1 MAYSISGGVII
12 NDSRALVGVSTA
24 SMTDVLYT
32 SGNIIQSGVSSITA
46 PAMFI
51 AIGSENVAVATV
63 TSGGGGEF
71 TDLIISNDLTV
82 SGSLVLT
89 NADITGSII
98 PDTDS
103 AYDLGSDAVRWANVY
118 GDAGNF
124 SGALTVADGLAVDGA
139 ISGNAGIITT
149 GDLATGDVALN
160 NAALAG
166 WLSVGS
172 TATVAGAARL
182 DSTLQFGA
190 AGQAINEISIDGSFA
205 DDSDSAVPTEK
216 AIKTYVDA
224 AILETGGTL
233 NIGGDAASTG
243 SVDISSQT
251 FSIVGTSLEVET
263 SAADQTITIGLP
275 DDVTIGD
282 SLTVTGDATFNGNIA
297 GDAATEV
304 TGIATITVSGGVAA
318 GSFYGDGA
326 GLTNVVASSVDL
338 TGTDVTAS
346 TLVLDGV
353 GIALTATGGDFSTLV
368 TSATLDVGTDLT
380 VTGDI
385 NANGDIVGDTAT
397 EISGIATV
405 TVSGGVVAGNF
416 YGDGSNL
423 TNISSD
429 DVLLT
434 DAGSAT
440 QVHYIPFALNA
451 TGNEGLKTDADSG
464 EALTYVPD
472 TGVLSAKEFNTL
484 SDARYKADIES
495 IEGAMDKLN
504 NLRGVEYNW
513 KSNGEASVGVIAQEV
528 AAVYPQLTTETEER
542 LSVNYNGLVG
552 LLIQAVKELS
562 AEVEELKSRK

>member
-24 SMTDVLYT
+24 SLTDVLYT

-46 PAMFI
+46 PGIFI
-51 AIGSENVAVATV
+51 AIGGENVAVATV

-124 SGALTVADGLAVDGA
+124 NAGLTVAGGLSVDGA
-139 ISGNAGIITT
+139 ISGNSGIVTT
-149 GDLATGDVALN
+149 GDLATDDTALN

-172 TATVAGAARL
+172 TATIAGAARL
-182 DSTLQFGA
+182 DTSLQFGA
-190 AGQAINEISIDGSFA
+190 AGQAITEFSIDGTLA
-205 DDSDSAVPTEK
+205 DDSDAAVPTEK
-216 AIKTYVDA
+216 AVKTYVDTKIA
-224 AILETGGTL
+224 ETGGTL
-233 NIGGDAASTG
+233 TFGDGTSTG
-243 SVDISSQT
+243 TVDISSET
-251 FSIVGTSLEVET
+251 LAIVGTSLEIET
-263 SAADQTITIGLP
+263 SASGQTLTIGLP
-275 DDVTIGD
+275 DAVTIGD

-297 GDAATEV
+297 GDAATEIS
-304 TGIATITVSGGVAA
+304 GIATITVSGGVAA
-318 GSFYGDGA
+318 GFFYGNGA

-338 TGTDVTAS
+338 SGTDVTAS

-353 GIALTATGGDFSTLV
+353 GVALTATGGDFTTLV
-368 TSATLDVGTDLT
+368 TSSTLEVGTDLT

-385 NANGDIVGDTAT
+385 NANGNIVGDAAT

-434 DAGSAT
+434 DAGSSNAT
-440 QVHYIPFALNA
+440 HFIPFAAAA

-472 TGVLSAKEFNTL
+472 TGVLSAKEFDTL
-484 SDARYKADIES
+484 SDARYKADIET

-513 KSNGEASVGVIAQEV
+513 KSNGDASVGVIAQEV
-528 AAVYPQLTTETEER
+528 QAVYPQLTTESEER

>member
-12 NDSRALVGVSTA
+12 NDSRALIGVSTA

-32 SGNIIQSGVSSITA
+32 SGNIIQSGLSSITA

-124 SGALTVADGLAVDGA
+124 NAGLTVAGGLSVDGA
-139 ISGNAGIITT
+139 ISGNSGIVTT
-149 GDLATGDVALN
+149 GDLATGESELN

-172 TATVAGAARL
+172 TATIAGAARL
-182 DSTLQFGA
+182 DTSLQFGA
-190 AGQAINEISIDGSFA
+190 AGQAITEFSIDGTFTGA
-205 DDSDSAVPTEK
+205 ADSAVPTEL
-216 AIKTYVDA
+216 AVKTYVDA
-224 AILETGGTL
+224 QISETGGTL
-233 NIGGDAASTG
+233 TFGDGTSTG
-243 SVDISSQT
+243 TVDISSET
-251 FSIVGTSLEVET
+251 LAIVGTSLEIET
-263 SAADQTITIGLP
+263 SASGQTLTIGLP
-275 DDVTIGD
+275 DAVTIGD

-297 GDAATEV
+297 GDTATEIS
-304 TGIATITVSGGVAA
+304 GIATITVSGGVAA
-318 GSFYGDGA
+318 GSFYGNGA

-338 TGTDVTAS
+338 SGTDVTAS

-353 GIALTATGGDFSTLV
+353 GIALTATGGDFTTLV
-368 TSATLDVGTDLT
+368 TSSTLDVGTDLT

-385 NANGDIVGDTAT
+385 NANGNIVGDTAT

-440 QVHYIPFALNA
+440 ATHFIPFAAAA

-464 EALTYVPD
+464 EALSYVPAHWC
-472 TGVLSAKEFNTL
+472 SF
-484 SDARYKADIES
+484 R
-495 IEGAMDKLN
+495 
-504 NLRGVEYNW
+504 
-513 KSNGEASVGVIAQEV
+513 
-528 AAVYPQLTTETEER
+528 
-542 LSVNYNGLVG
+542 
-552 LLIQAVKELS
+552 
-562 AEVEELKSRK
+562 

>member
-124 SGALTVADGLAVDGA
+124 NAGLTVAGGLSVDGA
-139 ISGNAGIITT
+139 ISGNSGIVTT
-149 GDLATGDVALN
+149 GDLATGDSALN

-172 TATVAGAARL
+172 TATIAGAARL
-182 DSTLQFGA
+182 DTSLQFGA
-190 AGQAINEISIDGSFA
+190 AGQAITEFSIDGTFTGA
-205 DDSDSAVPTEK
+205 ADSAVPTEL
-216 AIKTYVDA
+216 AVKTYVDA
-224 AILETGGTL
+224 QISETGGTL
-233 NIGGDAASTG
+233 TFGDGTSTG
-243 SVDISSQT
+243 TVDISSQT
-251 FSIVGTSLEVET
+251 LAIVGTSLEVET
-263 SAADQTITIGLP
+263 SASGQTLTIGLP
-275 DDVTIGD
+275 DAVTIGD

-297 GDAATEV
+297 GDTATEIS
-304 TGIATITVSGGVAA
+304 GIATITVSGGVAA
-318 GSFYGDGA
+318 GSFYGNGA

-338 TGTDVTAS
+338 SGTDVTAS

-353 GIALTATGGDFSTLV
+353 GIALTATGGDFTTLV
-368 TSATLDVGTDLT
+368 TSSTLNVGTDLT

-385 NANGDIVGDTAT
+385 NANGNIVGDTAT

-416 YGDGSNL
+416 YGDGSSL

-434 DAGSAT
+434 DAGSSSAT
-440 QVHYIPFALNA
+440 HYIPFAANA

-464 EALTYVPD
+464 EALTYVPS

-484 SDARYKADIES
+484 SDANYKADIET

-528 AAVYPQLTTETEER
+528 AAVYPQLTTESEER

>member
-12 NDSRALVGVSTA
+12 NDSRALIGVSTA

-124 SGALTVADGLAVDGA
+124 NAGLTVAGGLSVDGA
-139 ISGNAGIITT
+139 ISGNSGIVTT
-149 GDLATGDVALN
+149 GDLATGEAELN

-172 TATVAGAARL
+172 TATIAGAARL
-182 DSTLQFGA
+182 DTSLQFGA
-190 AGQAINEISIDGSFA
+190 AGQAITEFSIDGTFTGA
-205 DDSDSAVPTEK
+205 ADSAVPTEL
-216 AIKTYVDA
+216 AVKTYVDA
-224 AILETGGTL
+224 QISETGGTL
-233 NIGGDAASTG
+233 TFGDGTSTG
-243 SVDISSQT
+243 TVDISSET
-251 FSIVGTSLEVET
+251 LAIVGTSLEIET
-263 SAADQTITIGLP
+263 SASGQTLTIGLP
-275 DDVTIGD
+275 DAVTIGD

-297 GDAATEV
+297 GDTATEIS
-304 TGIATITVSGGVAA
+304 GIATITVSGGVAA
-318 GSFYGDGA
+318 GSFYGNGA

-338 TGTDVTAS
+338 TGTDVTARS
-346 TLVLDGV
+346 LVLDGV
-353 GIALTATGGDFSTLV
+353 GVALTATGGDFTTLV
-368 TSATLDVGTDLT
+368 TSSTLDVGTDLT

-385 NANGDIVGDTAT
+385 NANGNIVGDTAT

-434 DAGSAT
+434 DAGSSSAT
-440 QVHYIPFALNA
+440 HYIPFAANA
-451 TGNEGLKTDADSG
+451 TGNEGLKTDADTG
-464 EALTYVPD
+464 EELTYVPS
-472 TGVLSAKEFNTL
+472 TGVLSAKEFDTL
-484 SDARYKADIES
+484 SDARYKADIET

-513 KSNGEASVGVIAQEV
+513 KSNGDASVGVIAQEV
-528 AAVYPQLTTETEER
+528 QAVYPQLTTESEER

>member
-32 SGNIIQSGVSSITA
+32 SGNIIQSGLSSVTA

-63 TSGGGGEF
+63 TSGGGGTF
-71 TDLIISNDLTV
+71 TDLILT
-82 SGSLVLT
+82 GSL
-89 NADITGSII
+89 DISSGDVKGSLL

-103 AYDLGSDAVRWANVY
+103 TYDIGSDALRWATVY

-124 SGALTVADGLAVDGA
+124 NAGLTVVGGLAVDGA
-139 ISGNAGIITT
+139 ISGNAGIVTT
-149 GDLATGDVALN
+149 GDLGTGEVDLN

-172 TATVAGAARL
+172 TATVTGAARL

-190 AGQAINEISIDGSFA
+190 AGQAINEFSIDGTFA
-205 DDSDSAVPTEK
+205 DDSDTAVPTEK
-216 AIKTYVDA
+216 AVKTYVDA

-275 DDVTIGD
+275 DAVTIAD

-318 GSFYGDGA
+318 GFFYGDGA

-338 TGTDVTAS
+338 SGTNVTAS

-353 GIALTATGGDFSTLV
+353 GIALTATGGDFDTLV
-368 TSATLDVGTDLT
+368 TSATLQVGTDLT

-385 NANGDIVGDTAT
+385 NANGNIVGDAAT

-405 TVSGGVVAGNF
+405 TVSGGVVAANF
-416 YGDGSNL
+416 YGNGSNL

-434 DAGSAT
+434 DAGSSAT
-440 QVHYIPFALNA
+440 THFIPFAANA

-464 EALTYVPD
+464 EALTYVPS
-472 TGVLSAKEFNTL
+472 TGVLSAKEFDTL
-484 SDARYKADIES
+484 SDARYKADIET
-495 IEGAMDKLN
+495 IEGAMAKVN

-513 KSNGEASVGVIAQEV
+513 KSNGDASVGVIAQEV
-528 AAVYPQLTTETEER
+528 QAVYPQLTTESEER

>member
-32 SGNIIQSGVSSITA
+32 SGNIIQSGLSSVTA

-63 TSGGGGEF
+63 TSGGGGTF
-71 TDLIISNDLTV
+71 TDLILT
-82 SGSLVLT
+82 GSL
-89 NADITGSII
+89 DISSGDVKGSLL

-103 AYDLGSDAVRWANVY
+103 TYDIGSDALRWATVY

-124 SGALTVADGLAVDGA
+124 NAGLTVVGGLAVDGA
-139 ISGNAGIITT
+139 ISGNAGIVTT
-149 GDLATGDVALN
+149 GDLGTGEVDLN

-172 TATVAGAARL
+172 TATVTGAARL

-190 AGQAINEISIDGSFA
+190 AGQAINEFSIDGTFA
-205 DDSDSAVPTEK
+205 DDSDTAVPTEK
-216 AIKTYVDA
+216 AVKTYVDA

-275 DDVTIGD
+275 DAVTIAD

-318 GSFYGDGA
+318 GFFYGDGA

-338 TGTDVTAS
+338 SGTNVTAS

-353 GIALTATGGDFSTLV
+353 GIALTATGGDFDTLV
-368 TSATLDVGTDLT
+368 TSATLQVGTDLT

-385 NANGDIVGDTAT
+385 NANGNIVGDAAT

-434 DAGSAT
+434 DAGSSAT
-440 QVHYIPFALNA
+440 THFIPFAANA

-464 EALTYVPD
+464 EALTYVPS
-472 TGVLSAKEFNTL
+472 TGVLSAKEFDTL
-484 SDARYKADIES
+484 SDARYKADIET
-495 IEGAMDKLN
+495 IEGAMAKVN

-513 KSNGEASVGVIAQEV
+513 KSNGDASVGVIAQEV
-528 AAVYPQLTTETEER
+528 QAVYPQLTTESEER